1 MWNEYA
7 QRLAQLNPEFTYDD
21 VSEWNPEDFEALTTA
36 GLLHEI
42 ERATHVVCDACPEA
56 HRERVRWS
64 SDGRQAFIS
73 CPSVGTVDVIL
84 ERLRRWRASPGQLS
98 TWLAKALA
106 LSGEVQALPESRLW
120 FLGRGRVAGRTPY
133 FFFAAI
139 GPGELASGL
148 TEIRQ
153 AYGRVTGVL
162 LLPVTPAEPVET
174 GKLQLADLALV
185 VSLRGG
191 RITADSGFIEDQ
203 FADANPTGAQHG
215 SQGKKTSR
223 SLAAHRRAIMRAFMT
238 ANSLVGMDALARRLG
253 VSKSALHGMAR
264 GDKTRYRDDTLN
276 AVLKKIDCPRS
287 RWDRAPKLA
296 RT

>member
-1 MWNEYA
+1 MWSEFL
-7 QRLAQLNPEFTYDD
+7 QGISSVDPEFTFDD
-21 VSEWNPEDFEALTTA
+21 ISEWSTEDFDTLIAV
-36 GLLHEI
+36 GFLHEI
-42 ERATHVVCDACPEA
+42 GLATHVTCDACPEA
-56 HRERVRWS
+56 HWEPVRWS
-64 SDGRQAFIS
+64 RDGKRAFIS

-106 LSGEVQALPESRLW
+106 LSGQVQPLPESRLW

-139 GPGELASGL
+139 GPRELASAL

-162 LLPVTPAEPVET
+162 LLPFAPAEPVET
-174 GKLQLADLALV
+174 AKLQLADLCLV

-191 RITADSGFIEDQ
+191 RLTADFGFIEDQ
-203 FADANPTGAQHG
+203 LADTNPTGAHHG
-215 SQGKKTSR
+215 SQSKKTSP

-276 AVLKKIDCPRS
+276 SVLKKIGCPRS
-287 RWDRAPKLA
+287 TWDRAPKLA